1 MYFVAAG
8 IAAVVRPEYLLVSL
22 SATIGNQGVK
32 MGLYHL
38 LVYVMAP
45 EKAVGMTLA
54 FGIKEW
60 RLHIVKGILVL
71 DVFALLAFL
80 HALLVGVTPP
90 ALMLGYLFSII
101 GGVGT
106 LCIFVTEA
114 DLRELKEDGWGVNA
128 VMDTGQF
135 TLHDLKEEG
144 YTSGEMKMAGRSCD
158 QAREAGY
165 SCMEAREGDY
175 SCKEAGE
182 AGYSRQELEESY
194 EQRVFE
200 VTTYAAL
207 EEARKAEYT
216 CEEVCEAGYSCEEAR
231 EAGYT
236 CRDARQSHYSSPQL
250 KACYS
255 GRVFNAA
262 GYDTCKEALKAG
274 YSCKESREAGFS
286 CKEARE
292 AGYSLKDLRV
302 GGYEWFE
309 VAVFCRV
316 TYDQLVKAGYTGM
329 DRDDEIF
336 QDPRFQPSEDTY
348 RANEARNDFWSA
360 FNMWA

>member
-1 MYFVAAG
+1 
-8 IAAVVRPEYLLVSL
+8 
-22 SATIGNQGVK
+22 
-32 MGLYHL
+32 
-38 LVYVMAP
+38 
-45 EKAVGMTLA
+45 
-54 FGIKEW
+54 
-60 RLHIVKGILVL
+60 
-71 DVFALLAFL
+71 
-80 HALLVGVTPP
+80 
-90 ALMLGYLFSII
+90 
-101 GGVGT
+101 
-106 LCIFVTEA
+106 
-114 DLRELKEDGWGVNA
+114 
-128 VMDTGQF
+128 
-135 TLHDLKEEG
+135 
-144 YTSGEMKMAGRSCD
+144 
-158 QAREAGY
+158 
-165 SCMEAREGDY
+165 
-175 SCKEAGE
+175 
-182 AGYSRQELEESY
+182 
-194 EQRVFE
+194 
-200 VTTYAAL
+200 
-207 EEARKAEYT
+207 
-216 CEEVCEAGYSCEEAR
+216 VCEAGYSCEEAR

-302 GGYEWFE
+302 GGYEWFQ
-309 VAVFCRV
+309 VAIFCRV

-329 DRDDEIF
+329 DRDNKIF